1 MFVDTDTCTD
11 TDINTRLPVLHTDTH
26 TQTDIYMHYT
36 QTHTCTDGAH
46 TACATHTQAH
56 THTAAAAVAFSLP
69 LHSSLLNFDLK
80 LRDRRVRVK
89 KESQGEMLHEQYL
102 NLPVLI

>member
-36 QTHTCTDGAH
+36 QTHTCTDVSTHLHAL
-46 TACATHTQAH
+46 THTQAH
-56 THTAAAAVAFSLP
+56 THTAAAAVMLFSP
-69 LHSSLLNFDLK
+69 SSFFFSNFDLK
-80 LRDRRVRVK
+80 LERKKGQSKEVRAR
-89 KESQGEMLHEQYL
+89 ERCYMNS
-102 NLPVLI
+102 I